1 MGRDVAWFNGGTS
14 FGIGRVVE
22 GHYQDVQT
30 GRSPI
35 SYTGFVN
42 MQFLVAGGNLVLM
55 AGGKTVVKA
64 QDAENE
70 ENRIEMAA
78 FKGISVFER
87 IEIRLADVQS
97 LLPKPENNV
106 STPQKTDANNRLKQV
121 KALYDQGLINKD
133 DYDKKV
139 KEIVDSL

>member
-1 MGRDVAWFNGGTS
+1 
-14 FGIGRVVE
+14 
-22 GHYQDVQT
+22 
-30 GRSPI
+30 
-35 SYTGFVN
+35 VN
-42 MQFLVAGGNLVLM
+42 MQFMVASGNLVLM

-70 ENRIEMAA
+70 ENRIEVAA
-78 FKGISVFER
+78 FKGINVFER

-97 LLPKPENNV
+97 MFPKDGAAAGAQPKP
-106 STPQKTDANNRLKQV
+106 DATERLKQV

-139 KEIVDSL
+139 KDIVDSL